1 MKKIRESKHRL
12 LLDCY
17 KGRARATFTLCIKD
31 KIQIFTADTIVDQF
45 LTDLKG
51 VEVKYE
57 CINWVYVFMP
67 DHLHLIMEGKSDKS
81 DLWKMIVLFKQM
93 TGFWFSKNTPGI
105 KWQKDFYD
113 HIHRKDEDL
122 KKQIRYILEN
132 PQRKKLVNDWKMYP
146 YKGSLDFNLNEIIP
160 W

>member
-12 LLDCY
+12 LLDYY
-17 KGRARATFTLCIKD
+17 KGRVRATFTLCIKD
-31 KIQIFTADTIVDQF
+31 KKRIFTASTIIDRF
-45 LTDLKG
+45 LTDLKD

-93 TGFWFSKNTPGI
+93 TGFCFSKNTPGI